1 MTLREFAHIALR
13 IGAVIILIDI
23 LTSLPMAFTAA
34 RYYAPATFSQEVI
47 ETAFLPFAA
56 SLVIA
61 VLIYSFAEEIAD
73 CVVLRGKTELQ
84 TSAPADIAA
93 LERPAVAVL
102 GLYFL
107 VMGLA
112 DGAHILVRYFALKQ
126 AIGTA
131 TSAILVS
138 NDTADLGEALF
149 RITIGAF
156 LVLNGDAFIR
166 LRNRLRAKRGIAGE
180 EKSVPKA

>member
-1 MTLREFAHIALR
+1 MTLRDLAHIALR
-13 IGAVIILIDI
+13 IGAVIIVIDI

-34 RYYAPATFSQEVI
+34 RYYAPATFTQEVL
-47 ETAFLPFAA
+47 ETAILPFTA
-56 SLVIA
+56 SLCCAI
-61 VLIYSFAEEIAD
+61 LIYSFAEEIAD

-84 TSAPADIAA
+84 TSAPADIGA

-112 DGAHILVRYFALKQ
+112 DVVHISVRYFSLQHAMG
-126 AIGTA
+126 AA
-131 TSAILVS
+131 SAILVS
-138 NDTADLGEALF
+138 NDTAELGGALF
-149 RITIGAF
+149 RIAAGAF

-166 LRNRLRAKRGIAGE
+166 LRSRLRAKRGIVGE
-180 EKSVPKA
+180 EKSAPEA

>member
-1 MTLREFAHIALR
+1 MTLRDLAHIALR
-13 IGAVIILIDI
+13 IGAVIIAIDI
-23 LTSLPMAFTAA
+23 LASLPMAFTAA
-34 RYYAPATFSQEVI
+34 HYYAPATFTQEVM

-56 SLVIA
+56 SFVCA
-61 VLIYSFAEEIAD
+61 VLIYTFAEEIAD

-84 TSAPADIAA
+84 TSAPADIGA
-93 LERPAVAVL
+93 LERPAVAIL

-112 DGAHILVRYFALKQ
+112 DVTHIIVRYFALQHAMGK
-126 AIGTA
+126 A
-131 TSAILVS
+131 SSILIS
-138 NDTADLGEALF
+138 NDTADLGGALF
-149 RITIGAF
+149 RIAVGAF

-180 EKSVPKA
+180 EKSAPEA